1 MIPPKIRTRLAEI
14 EAVLGYKFTQIEHLL
29 MALTHISALNG
40 ADARLHSYQRLEFLG
55 DHVLGLTASDMLYKA
70 FPQAEEGELSKRLAE
85 LVRSE
90 TCAEIALELGLDQT
104 LRLGQSEM
112 NAGVR
117 KKQAVL
123 GDICEAVFGAVYLDG
138 GFIPADRL
146 IRKLLEKRM
155 HNPSRP
161 LQDAK
166 TALQEWAQK
175 QGLPVPHYV
184 EMVRKGPDHAPIFT
198 IQVDVIGYAS
208 EQASGASKRIAEQ
221 LAASTFLKRETTS

>member
-1 MIPPKIRTRLAEI
+1 MITPKIRTRLAEI
-14 EAVLGYKFTQIEHLL
+14 EVKLAYTFTDISLL
-29 MALTHISALNG
+29 LKALTHVSAVTGL
-40 ADARLHSYQRLEFLG
+40 DARLYSYQRLEFLG

-90 TCAEIALELGLDQT
+90 TCAEITIELGLDMP

-117 KKQAVL
+117 KKTAVL

-138 GFIPADRL
+138 GFIPADKL
-146 IRKLLEKRM
+146 IRRLLEKRM
-155 HNPSRP
+155 HNPTRP

-166 TALQEWAQK
+166 THLQEWAQK
-175 QGLPVPHYV
+175 QGLPVPKYTEV
-184 EMVRKGPDHAPIFT
+184 SRTGPDHAPVF
-198 IQVDVIGYAS
+198 VIEVSVQGYESENAS
-208 EQASGASKRIAEQ
+208 GISKRMAEQAGATA
-221 LAASTFLKRETTS
+221 FLKREQS

>member
-1 MIPPKIRTRLAEI
+1 MIQPKIRTRLAEI
-14 EAVLGYKFTQIEHLL
+14 EVILGYKFTQIEHLL

-175 QGLPVPHYV
+175 QGLHVPKYT
-184 EMVRKGPDHAPIFT
+184 EISRSGPDHAPVFT
-198 IQVDVIGYAS
+198 ICVEIEGYAS
-208 EQASGASKRIAEQ
+208 EQAAGASKRIAEQ
-221 LAASTFLKRETTS
+221 LAATTFLKRETS

>member
-1 MIPPKIRTRLAEI
+1 MPPKIRTRLAEI
-14 EAVLGYKFTQIEHLL
+14 EAKIAYNFTDISRLL
-29 MALTHISALNG
+29 MALTHVSAITG
-40 ADARLHSYQRLEFLG
+40 VDARLHSYQRLEFLG

-90 TCAEIALELGLDQT
+90 TCAEIALELGLDLP

-117 KKQAVL
+117 KKTAVL

-146 IRKLLEKRM
+146 IRRLLEKRM
-155 HNPSRP
+155 HNPTRP

-166 TALQEWAQK
+166 THLQEWAQK
-175 QGLPVPHYV
+175 KFGLVPTYTVTAESGPMHAREFAV
-184 EMVRKGPDHAPIFT
+184 EVSVEGKMMG
-198 IQVDVIGYAS
+198 
-208 EQASGASKRIAEQ
+208 SGSGRSKKEAE
-221 LAASTFLKRETTS
+221 LAAAAQALKEVEHA